1 VHRRLILTI
10 LAFVIVA
17 VAAPA
22 TLAPSASAYH
32 VPDGQLKAQLRQ
44 AKQQLSA
51 ARDRAK
57 KANADL
63 AAALE
68 LRAQLGGDPG
78 VTPPAAIAPPPGMDA
93 ALAGLLL
100 ADGVV
105 SDGEIVALKTRVA
118 QARKLVLYRAD
129 KARRLAKRVQRRAQ
143 IATWA
148 RRHNWRPLIE
158 IAGRKY
164 GVSPAGL
171 YRMMILESSG
181 QPTVVSGPYKGLFQF
196 TTSAWARHWN
206 PWRHESIFNGW
217 AQIRACALAL
227 SKGMGP
233 GQWPNTYPMAF

>member
-22 TLAPSASAYH
+22 ALAPPASAY
-32 VPDGQLKAQLRQ
+32 PISDGQLKAQLRN
-44 AKQQLSA
+44 AKQQLRV
-51 ARDRAK
+51 ARERAQQ
-57 KANADL
+57 ARADL
-63 AAALE
+63 AAALQ
-68 LRAQLGGDPG
+68 LRAQLRGDPG
-78 VTPPAAIAPPPGMDA
+78 VTPPAVITPPPGMDPG
-93 ALAGLLL
+93 LAGQLL

-105 SDGEIVALKTRVA
+105 SDEEIVALQTRVA
-118 QARKLVLYRAD
+118 QAARLAVYRAD
-129 KARRLAKRVQRRAQ
+129 RVRLLAKRVHLRQK

-148 RRHNWRPLIE
+148 RQHNWRPLIA
-158 IAGRKY
+158 IAGRTY

-171 YRMMILESSG
+171 YRMMILESTG
-181 QPTVVSGPYKGLFQF
+181 RPTEVSGPYKGLFQF
-196 TTSAWARHWN
+196 TTSEWASHWN

>member
-1 VHRRLILTI
+1 VHRRLILTTI
-10 LAFVIVA
+10 ALTLVA
-17 VAAPA
+17 MAA
-22 TLAPSASAYH
+22 LAPSASAYH
-32 VPDGQLKAQLRQ
+32 VSDGQLKAQLRT
-44 AKQQLSA
+44 AKQQLRA
-51 ARDRAK
+51 ARERAQ
-57 KANADL
+57 KADADL
-63 AAALE
+63 AAALD

-78 VTPPAAIAPPPGMDA
+78 VTPPAAVTPSAMDA
-93 ALAGLLL
+93 TLTGRLL
-100 ADGVV
+100 ADGVI
-105 SDGEIVALKTRVA
+105 SDQEIVALKTRVT
-118 QARKLVLYRAD
+118 QARKLVVYRAD

-148 RRHNWRPLIE
+148 RRHDWRPLIE

-164 GVSPAGL
+164 GASPAGL

-196 TTSAWARHWN
+196 TTSEWARHWN